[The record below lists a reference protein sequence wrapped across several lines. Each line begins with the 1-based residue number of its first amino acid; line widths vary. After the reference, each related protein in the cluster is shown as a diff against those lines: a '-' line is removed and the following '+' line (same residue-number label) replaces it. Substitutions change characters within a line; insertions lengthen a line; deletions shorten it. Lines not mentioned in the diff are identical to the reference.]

1 MRVAEVGGSGGI
13 FSQAFE
19 VLDNQHGCIRHSS
32 FSAQGNRLPP
42 NHFCVSAPDA
52 RQAFVA
58 EWFNAPGYGQLA
70 LGADWRIRTVGPA
83 DDAMGAF
90 GFLLEA
96 HKWANLGIRLAEFT
110 PVGTRPLTVPVT

>member
-1 MRVAEVGGSGGI
+1 MVQR
-13 FSQAFE
+13 
-19 VLDNQHGCIRHSS
+19 
-32 FSAQGNRLPP
+32 
-42 NHFCVSAPDA
+42 
-52 RQAFVA
+52 
-58 EWFNAPGYGQLA
+58 PGYGQLA

-110 PVGTRPLTVPVT
+110 PGRHPAIDRAVT